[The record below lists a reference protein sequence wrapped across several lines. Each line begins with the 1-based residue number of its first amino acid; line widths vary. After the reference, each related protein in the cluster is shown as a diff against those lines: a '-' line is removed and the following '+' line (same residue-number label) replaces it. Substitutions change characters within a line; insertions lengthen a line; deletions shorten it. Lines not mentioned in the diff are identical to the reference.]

1 MCAATFVADPP
12 GDADRQAG
20 IEAVPQLALVT
31 GEAMRDAGAQPR
43 QVVAQDRHEI
53 RVRIALMQKDRPAGA
68 RGELELPAK
77 CPLLRIVRCEVA
89 EIIQAALAGSA
100 DIGVAQ
106 QGFELRQLLFAKIGR
121 VVGMNAG
128 CGTQDTG
135 MSPRQLDRAA
145 RAVETG
151 TCNDH
156 LCHTRG
162 AGAREDGIAVGIVTV
177 VREVDADVD
186 KHARAL
192 RCSTHAAIACYLC
205 ALSKPDTPPTM
216 PLDPQSLDDLRIP
229 RDADTAQ
236 RRYGGGAGTSPRVL
250 WIAGGAL
257 VVVAALVAAIFLRGA
272 SATEVRTANA
282 QAVQG
287 SSQSAVLNASGF
299 VVARRLAT
307 VSSKVT
313 GKIQEVLIE
322 EGTAVKEGQVLAR
335 LDDTTV
341 RAQYQFAQKQLD
353 AARSAL
359 AEVQVRLD
367 EARRN
372 LKRTQALR
380 ERNLV
385 SETALDAAQSEAKA
399 LEARLAALEGEV
411 GVAVSGL
418 RLRERDLDDLVIRAP
433 FDGVVISKDAQP
445 GEMVSPV
452 SAGGGFTRTGV
463 ATIVD
468 MNSREIEVDV
478 NEAFINRVRAGQR
491 TEAVLD
497 AYADL
502 VLASRVINIV
512 PTADR
517 QKATVRVRI
526 AFDELDP
533 RILPDMGV
541 KVRFLDTEQQ
551 AAAAEAPR
559 VLALVPSSA
568 ISSADGK
575 TYVWVVNEDVV
586 ERRAVSTGRERD
598 GQTEVTAGV
607 RAGEVVVA
615 PAVEGL
621 KDGGK
626 VRINAS

>member
-1 MCAATFVADPP
+1 
-12 GDADRQAG
+12 
-20 IEAVPQLALVT
+20 
-31 GEAMRDAGAQPR
+31 
-43 QVVAQDRHEI
+43 
-53 RVRIALMQKDRPAGA
+53 
-68 RGELELPAK
+68 
-77 CPLLRIVRCEVA
+77 
-89 EIIQAALAGSA
+89 
-100 DIGVAQ
+100 
-106 QGFELRQLLFAKIGR
+106 
-121 VVGMNAG
+121 
-128 CGTQDTG
+128 
-135 MSPRQLDRAA
+135 
-145 RAVETG
+145 
-151 TCNDH
+151 
-156 LCHTRG
+156 
-162 AGAREDGIAVGIVTV
+162 
-177 VREVDADVD
+177 
-186 KHARAL
+186 
-192 RCSTHAAIACYLC
+192 
-205 ALSKPDTPPTM
+205 M

-229 RDADTAQ
+229 RDAESAH
-236 RRYGGGAGTSPRVL
+236 RRYGGAGISSRVL

-257 VVVAALVAAIFLRGA
+257 ALVAAVVGAFFLRDA
-272 SATEVRTANA
+272 AATEVQTANA

-287 SSQSAVLNASGF
+287 SSQAAVLNASGF

-313 GKIQEVLIE
+313 GKIAEVLIE

-335 LDDTTV
+335 LDDTTA
-341 RAQYQFAQKQLD
+341 RAQHQFAQKQLD

-372 LKRTQALR
+372 LTRTQALR

-399 LEARLAALEGEV
+399 LEARLAALEGEA
-411 GVAVSGL
+411 GVALSGL

-452 SAGGGFTRTGV
+452 SAGGGFTRTGI

-478 NEAFINRVRAGQR
+478 NEAFINRVRPGQR
-491 TEAVLD
+491 TEAVLE
-497 AYADL
+497 AYSDL
-502 VLASRVINIV
+502 VLPSRVINIV

-541 KVRFLDTEQQ
+541 KVRFLDNEQQ
-551 AAAAEAPR
+551 PAAAEAPR

-568 ISSADGK
+568 IASADGE

-615 PAVEGL
+615 PTVDGL

-626 VRINAS
+626 VRIKAS